1 MESRTAPDEQV
12 RSDSVCQDLQIYS
25 SNRKSQSGTLVLFF
39 FWIQKSTQTK
49 TKRDELPAKQL

>member
-25 SNRKSQSGTLVLFF
+25 ANRKSQSGALVLF
-39 FWIQKSTQTK
+39 FWIQKNTQTK